1 MNCFFILIIR
11 ISTTTHTLVDI
22 KRNEVE
28 TLLTSKKFE
37 DSDLKGYLREK
48 VGWLHRLDG
57 HEFEQDPGLGDGQG
71 GLACCSPWGHGVRHN
86 WVTELSW
93 RENYRFEWKA
103 MPCFKILG
111 TYFQTTLHKVL
122 TTIASKSKQC
132 LFFWAFITTSLSV
145 SQSLRQIRCSISKVH
160 HFSCYKWS

>member
-57 HEFEQDPGLGDGQG
+57 HVFEQDPGLGDGQG

-86 WVTELSW
+86 
-93 RENYRFEWKA
+93 
-103 MPCFKILG
+103 
-111 TYFQTTLHKVL
+111 
-122 TTIASKSKQC
+122 
-132 LFFWAFITTSLSV
+132 
-145 SQSLRQIRCSISKVH
+145 
-160 HFSCYKWS
+160 